1 MTFRIIF
8 FTPLVVPVTTYAER
22 RGKRLFKAVLL
33 TMMNTIGSLQIR
45 NAHGR

>member
-1 MTFRIIF
+1 M
-8 FTPLVVPVTTYAER
+8 
-22 RGKRLFKAVLL
+22 KRLKKSLFIAVLL